1 MMKKTLSITIFTI
14 YLTISTHT
22 FALSNPAKSNPAPIA
37 VDAAQVAENML
48 FQGIIKQLDEGTALF
63 TEKQVYPLIGGSFET
78 IVGKEVNIIGK
89 IVKDGDVE
97 KISVTRV
104 QFVKN

>member
-1 MMKKTLSITIFTI
+1 MQKILSITIFAI
-14 YLTISTHT
+14 CLLIATHA
-22 FALSNPAKSNPAPIA
+22 FGVSSAAKSNPAPTA
-37 VDAAQVAENML
+37 VGASQAAENMI

-63 TEKQVYPLIGGSFET
+63 TEKQVYPLIGGNFET

-97 KISVTRV
+97 KISVARV
-104 QFVKN
+104 QFAKN

>member
-1 MMKKTLSITIFTI
+1 MKKTLSITIFAI
-14 YLTISTHT
+14 YLMLTTHA
-22 FALSNPAKSNPAPIA
+22 FGVSNLAKSNPAPTA
-37 VDAAQVAENML
+37 VDASQAAENMV

-63 TEKQVYPLIGGSFET
+63 TEKQVYPLIGGNFET

-97 KISVTRV
+97 KISVGRV
-104 QFVKN
+104 QFAKN